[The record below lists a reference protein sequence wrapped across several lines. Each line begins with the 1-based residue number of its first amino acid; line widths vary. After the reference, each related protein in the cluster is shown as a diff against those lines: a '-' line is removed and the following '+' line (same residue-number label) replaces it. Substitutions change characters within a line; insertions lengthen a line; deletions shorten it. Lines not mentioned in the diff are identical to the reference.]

1 MPIYEF
7 LCPPCNRV
15 YSFHTQRY
23 EVDRVPP
30 CPKCGSADMRRM
42 VSKFAFVR
50 GGSQRKPEPAGD
62 EPMTG
67 GGFDDDFGG
76 PGAPGG
82 PGGGPDFDDPRVER
96 EMMKLMADAE
106 HMDENDPRQLAR
118 MMRRMSEVTGEA
130 LDAEME
136 DAVRRLE
143 SGEDPERVEEDMGGL
158 GLGPD
163 DGGYGGPPSYDDD
176 LYSF

>member
-23 EVDRVPP
+23 DTERVPA
-30 CPKCGSADMRRM
+30 CPKCGAGQMRRM
-42 VSKFAFVR
+42 VSRFAFVR
-50 GGSQRKPEPAGD
+50 GGGKARTASGD
-62 EPMTG
+62 EDLGGP
-67 GGFDDDFGG
+67 GGFDDDL
-76 PGAPGG
+76 GG
-82 PGGGPDFDDPRVER
+82 PGGGPDLDDPRVER

-118 MMRRMSEVTGEA
+118 LMRRMSEVTGEP